1 MSVPIFHEMLLPI
14 LRHVCDGEPHR
25 PNDTLAYVS
34 TQFPL
39 SEQDLSERL
48 PNGRTRLMDRVLW
61 AITYLRKSKLI
72 ESVSWGVFRITDRG
86 RALLAET
93 PKTIGLKDLER
104 YPEYL
109 EFKGRSHRTPST
121 PIAEDSSSQETPE
134 EELERLVKSIRTGVE
149 AELLEAFKIASPIF
163 FEEIVLKLLVE
174 MGYGGSKEDAASNTK
189 RSGDDGIDGVIKQD
203 RLGLDLIHM
212 QAKRWTDKVVGRPE
226 VQNFAG
232 SLEGQRGRKG
242 IFITTSTFSPEARE
256 YVSRIEKKIVLIDG
270 AEFAR
275 LCFNFGIG
283 VSSQTP
289 YVVKKLNSDFF
300 IEE

>member
-1 MSVPIFHEMLLPI
+1 MLLPI
-14 LRHVCDGEPHR
+14 LRHVSDGEPHR
-25 PNDTLAYVS
+25 PNDTLAYVT

-61 AITYLRKSKLI
+61 AITYIRKSKLI

-86 RALLAET
+86 RSLLAET
-93 PKTIGLKDLER
+93 NHTIGLKDLER

-109 EFKGRSHRTPST
+109 EFKGKSHRPPST
-121 PIAEDSSSQETPE
+121 PITEDPSSQETPD
-134 EELERLVKSIRTGVE
+134 EELERLVKSIRTSVE

-174 MGYGGSKEDAASNTK
+174 MGYGGSREDAASNTK

-242 IFITTSTFSPEARE
+242 IFITTSTFSPDARE
-256 YVSRIEKKIVLIDG
+256 YVLRIEKK
-270 AEFAR
+270 
-275 LCFNFGIG
+275 
-283 VSSQTP
+283 SS
-289 YVVKKLNSDFF
+289 
-300 IEE
+300 